1 MRPSDLVLPTGVRAM
16 AVRGPVW
23 ASWVDRLPRLVVEV
37 VEEWELAP
45 DGSPMHGHGSLVLP
59 VRDRDGQP
67 AALKLTCPLDDETVH
82 EHLALRQWDG
92 DGTVR
97 LLRADPHRRVLL
109 LERLS
114 TRDLSQEW
122 DVGACEVVGDLYA
135 RLHRPALPQLV
146 PLTTYV
152 ERWVADLADLPRS
165 APLPHRLVEQAVS
178 RGRAFAAD
186 PASTG
191 RTIHGDLHY
200 TNVLAPLEGMQ
211 DERGPWLVIDP
222 QPVDGDPHYELAPML
237 WNRWDELAG
246 DVRGGVR
253 RRFEA
258 LVDAAGLEE
267 DRARDW
273 VVVRMLVNASWE
285 LADAV
290 TERRAPDGDHLTMC
304 VALAKAVQE

>member
-1 MRPSDLVLPTGVRAM
+1 M
-16 AVRGPVW
+16 AQRGPRQ
-23 ASWVDRLPRLVVEV
+23 ASWVAALPRLVADV
-37 VEEWELAP
+37 VEDWSLVP
-45 DGSPMHGHGSLVLP
+45 DGEALHGWTSLVLP
-59 VRDRDGQP
+59 VRTELGGS
-67 AALKLTCPLDDETVH
+67 ATLKLSLPADDDTVH

-92 DGTVR
+92 DGAVR
-97 LLRADPHRRVLL
+97 LLRADPRRRALL

-114 TRDLSQEW
+114 TRDLGEEW
-122 DVGACEVVGDLYA
+122 DVAACETVGGLYA
-135 RLHRPALPQLV
+135 RLHRPAFGQLV

-152 ERWVADLADLPRS
+152 ERWVADLGQLPAG
-165 APLPHRLVEQAVS
+165 APLPRRLVEQATS
-178 RGRAFAAD
+178 LGRAFVDD

-200 TNVLAPLEGMQ
+200 ANVLAPLEGHE

-222 QPVDGDPHYELAPML
+222 RPVDGDPHYEVAPML
-237 WNRWDELAG
+237 WNRWEELAG

-253 RRFEA
+253 RRFET
-258 LVDAAGLEE
+258 LVDAAGLDE

-290 TERRAPDGDHLTMC
+290 SERRRPDADHLTMC
-304 VALAKAVQE
+304 VTLAKAVQE